1 MNNPGYYSLADLS
14 ITTALTGSAQ
24 TAIEDLEG
32 IFAASI
38 QAKFAYG
45 SGGTSAKAYVQT
57 TLDNGLTWVDIA
69 SFAFTTSSATK
80 IVNLSGLTPKTT
92 AVTPSDGALS
102 DDTCVDGVL
111 GDAFRV
117 KITSVG
123 VYVNSTLSV
132 KLIAR

>member
-1 MNNPGYYSLADLS
+1 MNSPGYYSLADTA

-24 TAIEDLEG
+24 TAIENLEG
-32 IFAASI
+32 MLAASI

-45 SGGTSAKAYVQT
+45 SGGTTTKVYVQT
-57 TLDNGLTWVDIA
+57 TLDDGITWVDVA
-69 SFAFTTSSATK
+69 SFAFTTASATK

-92 AVTPSDGALS
+92 AVTPSDGALA

-111 GDAFRV
+111 GDALRV
-117 KITSVG
+117 KLTTTG
-123 VYVNSTLSV
+123 TYVNTTLSC

>member
-1 MNNPGYYSLADLS
+1 MNNPGYYSLADLP
-14 ITTALTGSAQ
+14 ITTALTGSTQ
-24 TAIEDLEG
+24 TAIENLEG
-32 IFAASI
+32 MLAGTI

-57 TLDNGLTWVDIA
+57 TLDDGLTWVDIA

-80 IVNLSGLTPKTT
+80 IINLSGLTPKTT

-111 GDAFRV
+111 GNALRV
-117 KITSVG
+117 KITTTGIYS
-123 VYVNSTLSV
+123 NTTLSV